1 MGSLMDVPAAPE
13 DEVRAFAVDG
23 VRFTCRILWNDDR
36 PQTVPVLYTHDVFA
50 RMHSRGLSVP
60 MSEVATL
67 VQVSLPG
74 AGDADEIPSDAPPD
88 FFLRALLQVM
98 DEVPLPRVNL
108 VGGSATGPLA
118 YQFARRYP
126 QRVRRLVLLATVASA
141 PELRRLHADTVP
153 AAWLERGTDD
163 VTQADIDAV
172 IQLMVDPAPSSPVL
186 GRDTVRDRLTAM
198 FSQMTR
204 AELTRLVRRWRALAA
219 LDTDR
224 GGTYEG
230 PALVFTGEFD
240 VLTPPRACR
249 EFAATLAR
257 STFATIRQADHMAH
271 LERTDEV
278 ADLVRRFI
286 TDQPL
291 DGLPYL
297 TSLEHFPEPCAA
309 GV

>member
-1 MGSLMDVPAAPE
+1 MSVPSAPD
-13 DEVRAFAVDG
+13 DEVRAFVVNG
-23 VRFTCRILWNDDR
+23 VRFTCRILWNDDH

-50 RMHSRGLSVP
+50 RMHSRGLSIP
-60 MSEVATL
+60 MSDVATH

-74 AGDADEIPSDAPPD
+74 AGDADDIPSDPPPD

-118 YQFARRYP
+118 YQFARQYP
-126 QRVRRLVLLATVASA
+126 QRVRRLVLVATVASA
-141 PELRRLHADTVP
+141 PELRRLHAGTVP
-153 AAWLERGTDD
+153 AAWLEGGADAL
-163 VTQADIDAV
+163 TQVDIDAV
-172 IQLMVDPAPSSPVL
+172 LRLMVDPTPGSPVV
-186 GRDTVRDRLTAM
+186 GRDAVRDRLTAM

-204 AELTRLVRRWRALAA
+204 AELARLTRRWRALAA
-219 LDTDR
+219 LPADP
-224 GGTYEG
+224 GGTYDG
-230 PALVFTGEFD
+230 PALVCTGEFD
-240 VLTPPRACR
+240 ALTPPEACR
-249 EFAATLAR
+249 EFAASLTQ

-271 LERTDEV
+271 LERIDEC

-297 TSLEHFPEPCAA
+297 ASLERFPEPRPA
-309 GV
+309 GVSSTA